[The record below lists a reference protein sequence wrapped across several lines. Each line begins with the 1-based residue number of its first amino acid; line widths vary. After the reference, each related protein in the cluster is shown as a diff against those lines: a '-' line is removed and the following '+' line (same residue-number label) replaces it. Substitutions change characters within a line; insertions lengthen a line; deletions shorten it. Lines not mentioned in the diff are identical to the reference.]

1 MQEVAHNSQFNIT
14 GLLPRVFHPFTVRMA
29 FGLSVAGAA
38 IQTGL
43 MLLGN
48 LYTEAQ
54 MVDSRFHI
62 ALMGAETFL
71 LFFLLY
77 LYNFSIMRRDWSVA
91 RRFAVAIGGTMAIS
105 IVLTY
110 VTQGVALWIYD
121 EAVGD
126 ELTYLDIIKDGIVA
140 ITVILITVVFF
151 NITRQQQTMLENEQ
165 LQAEN
170 LQVRLTSLE
179 NQIDPHFLFNSL
191 GTLDGL
197 IGVDEERAHTYLH
210 QLAACYRYIMRPQRQ
225 VTLAEEL
232 AFAESFICLMQI
244 RYADNLQVVQKIDPG
259 LMDAKVLPISLQ
271 MLIENAIK
279 HNVVSSRHPLTITIE
294 STSRGTLRVSNP
306 RQPKDCGSEG
316 SGVGLANLSKRHQL
330 LLHRDIVVD
339 SNADTFAV
347 EIPFER

>member
-1 MQEVAHNSQFNIT
+1 
-14 GLLPRVFHPFTVRMA
+14 MA

-232 AFAESFICLMQI
+232 AFAESYICLMQI
-244 RYADNLQVVQKIDPG
+244 RYADNLQVVQRIDPG

-316 SGVGLANLSKRHQL
+316 NGVGLANLSKRHQL